1 MTTRGR
7 QRAVLAAALV
17 TVLTAAPTAAAT
29 PPVDPRALPTADPIG
44 PDEPT
49 EQRTACATVAETEF
63 PTVPPPA
70 QRDLRFADVWHLTRG
85 AGQVVA
91 VIDTGVARHPSLP
104 GLRAGGDYVDATG
117 DGTQDCDAHGTV
129 VAGLIAARDD
139 ASSGFAGGA
148 PDARVLSIRQSSSA
162 FAAVRS
168 EPDAED
174 GSTSSGYG
182 NVDTMARAVVAAA
195 DAGATVVNISEVACA
210 RAGSP
215 LGDSALGAAVRYAA
229 VEKDVVVVA
238 AAGNLDGRRC
248 RDRNDVVRGPQAD
261 DAPVRTVASPAWF
274 DDYVLTVASVDPDGR
289 PSAFT
294 LGGPWV
300 DVAAPGTGIV
310 SLSPTGRGLATGTI
324 DADGRVLPF
333 DGTSFAAPFASATA
347 ALVRSRFPSLT
358 ASEVIDRIVR
368 TAHAPAGGVDTA
380 VGYGML
386 DPVAAVT
393 STATDVTRRAASRP
407 LAAVSV
413 DPPPDRRAAVLAV
426 SAAGACALLVA
437 LVSALRALRRQRPGD
452 ALRRQRPPD
461 ALRRQRPGDAASSGG
476 PS

>member
-1 MTTRGR
+1 M
-7 QRAVLAAALV
+7 LATALA
-17 TVLTAAPTAAAT
+17 AAPTAAAT
-29 PPVDPRALPTADPIG
+29 PPIDPRALPSADPIG

-49 EQRTACATVAETEF
+49 EQRTACAAIAETAI
-63 PTVPPPA
+63 PTAPPPA
-70 QRDLRFADVWHLTRG
+70 QRDLRFSDVWHLTRG

-104 GLRAGGDYVDATG
+104 GLRAGGDYVDASG

-139 ASSGFAGGA
+139 PASGFAGGA

-162 FAAVRS
+162 FAAVGS
-168 EPDAED
+168 NPEAVD

-215 LGDSALGAAVRYAA
+215 LGDSSLGAAVRYAA

-274 DDYVLTVASVDPDGR
+274 DDHVLTVASVDPDGR
-289 PSAFT
+289 PSSFT

-300 DVAAPGTGIV
+300 DIAAPGTGIV
-310 SLSPTGRGLATGTI
+310 SLSPTGRGLATGTL
-324 DADGRVLPF
+324 DAEGRVLPF

-347 ALVRSRFPSLT
+347 ALVRARFPSLT
-358 ASEVIDRIVR
+358 APEVIDRIVR

-380 VGYGML
+380 VGHGTL

-393 STATDVTRRAASRP
+393 STAMVVTREATSRP
-407 LAAVSV
+407 LTPVPL
-413 DPPPDRRAAVLAV
+413 DPPPDRRSAVLAV
-426 SAAGACALLVA
+426 AAAGACALLLAVVA
-437 LVSALRALRRQRPGD
+437 ALRAVRRQRPV
-452 ALRRQRPPD
+452 
-461 ALRRQRPGDAASSGG
+461 DAAASGG

>member
-7 QRAVLAAALV
+7 RRSVATAVLVAVLV
-17 TVLTAAPTAAAT
+17 TVPATAPAAAT
-29 PPVDPRALPTADPIG
+29 PPIDPRALPSADPIG

-49 EQRTACATVAETEF
+49 EQRTACAAVAESAL

-91 VIDTGVARHPSLP
+91 VIDTGVTRHPSLP
-104 GLRAGGDYVDATG
+104 GLRAGGDYVDPSG

-139 ASSGFAGGA
+139 ASSGFVGGA

-162 FAAVRS
+162 FAAVGS
-168 EPDAED
+168 DPEAAD

-182 NVDTMARAVVAAA
+182 NVDTMARAVVSAA

-229 VEKDVVVVA
+229 VERDVVVVA

-248 RDRNDVVRGPQAD
+248 RDRNDVVRGPRAD
-261 DAPVRTVASPAWF
+261 DAPVRTTASPAWF

-289 PSAFT
+289 PSAFS

-310 SLSPTGRGLATGTI
+310 SLSPTGRGLATGTL
-324 DADGRVLPF
+324 DAEGRVLPF

-358 ASEVIDRIVR
+358 ASDVIDRIVR

-380 VGYGML
+380 VGYGTL

-393 STATDVTRRAASRP
+393 ATAADVTHRAAFRP
-407 LAAVSV
+407 LPPAPV
-413 DPPPDRRAAVLAV
+413 DPSPDRRSAVLAV

-437 LVSALRALRRQRPGD
+437 VVAALRAVRRQRSRDAVRRQRPAD
-452 ALRRQRPPD
+452 T
-461 ALRRQRPGDAASSGG
+461 ASSGG